1 MCVSPWWLIIIYIY
15 LYIHAFVPPYPYIY
29 INIYIYRDMFFFAS
43 LQHNISLR
51 SSSLYPTFPPWLLI
65 SHHFALATESPATDQ
80 EGYTRTSD
88 CSGAHQRRNGR
99 SEGQG
104 TTQATRSRCGQ
115 PGGTSTW
122 NDFIMLSFMA
132 DMSIRLELNI
142 YIYTYTY
149 IYIYIY
155 IYMYV

>member
-1 MCVSPWWLIIIYIY
+1 MVDNIKYIYIFIY
-15 LYIHAFVPPYPYIY
+15 TYMLLFHHIPIY
-29 INIYIYRDMFFFAS
+29 INIYIYIYRYFFFAS
-43 LQHNISLR
+43 LQHSTPLR

-65 SHHFALATESPATDQ
+65 SHHFALAIESPATDQ

-115 PGGTSTW
+115 TGGTSTW

-132 DMSIRLELNI
+132 DMSIRLEINK
-142 YIYTYTY
+142 
-149 IYIYIY
+149 Y
-155 IYMYV
+155 IYMYRCIWFMFIFKKTV